1 LFEFFIKPASVTGQ
15 INLPRFGV
23 FFYLISGD
31 HRGREK
37 TRRINCRLSTKS
49 FCYPKT
55 KFMKRSFLKLVILA
69 ASGLVI
75 FESCHKD
82 NNPTPTPVTNSPLQE
97 YISGDTSLSIFNA
110 AITKSGNASLYAG
123 SDSVTV
129 LAPTNDAFRAAGITQ
144 STIAGMSSS
153 AVDSLL
159 RYHFINQSADL
170 ANGKYNTY
178 TSDLGSRVYGYG
190 GTTDSN
196 YFNGAQ
202 ATKVAVTN
210 SKATV
215 YRLNT
220 VLNVPYASGSSYL
233 SSDTS
238 LTYFNEALR
247 RSGIDLSTDTG
258 WNTVLVPT
266 NSAFRAAGY
275 DSLGAIDNLDS
286 ASLRSA
292 LMYHILPGQY
302 FANSYTGLT
311 TVPTSV
317 TGSNIS
323 IGTSPNGATFSGA
336 GNTTPV
342 GFAGNSV
349 LAGNNTIY
357 QPVNGIV
364 MQ

>member
-1 LFEFFIKPASVTGQ
+1 
-15 INLPRFGV
+15 
-23 FFYLISGD
+23 
-31 HRGREK
+31 
-37 TRRINCRLSTKS
+37 
-49 FCYPKT
+49 
-55 KFMKRSFLKLVILA
+55 MKRSFLKLVILA
-69 ASGLVI
+69 APGLMI

-82 NNPTPTPVTNSPLQE
+82 SNPAPAPVTNTPLQE

-110 AITKSGNASLYAG
+110 AIVKSGDASLYAG
-123 SDSVTV
+123 MDSVTV
-129 LAPTNDAFRAAGITQ
+129 LAPTNDAFRAAGISQ

-170 ANGKYNTY
+170 NSGKYGTY
-178 TSDLGSRVYGYG
+178 TSDLGSSVYGYG

-220 VLNVPYASGSSYL
+220 VLGVPYSTGSGYL
-233 SSDTS
+233 TSDTS
-238 LTYFNEALR
+238 LSYFNEALH

-258 WNTVLVPT
+258 WTTVLAPT
-266 NSAFRAAGY
+266 NNAFRAAGY
-275 DSLGAIDNLDS
+275 DSLGAIDQADS
-286 ASLRSA
+286 ASLRNV
-292 LMYHILPGQY
+292 LTYHVLPGQY

-311 TVPTSV
+311 SVPTSN
-317 TGSNIS
+317 TGSDIM
-323 IGTSPNGATFSGA
+323 IGTSPTGATFSGA

-364 MQ
+364 ME